1 MPSNSRS
8 KRRKRI
14 NAAVDAEIR
23 STRFDGASGPRLA
36 DLSAEELWLVVDGL
50 HDAVDGVRLD
60 PRLRGLTRAVGEM
73 SSVLGLRGRTGHRAP
88 VQDVEPNSRRKIVAR
103 KAWT

>member
-1 MPSNSRS
+1 MSDM
-8 KRRKRI
+8 
-14 NAAVDAEIR
+14 A
-23 STRFDGASGPRLA
+23 GPRLA

-73 SSVLGLRGRTGHRAP
+73 SSVLGMRG
-88 VQDVEPNSRRKIVAR
+88 
-103 KAWT
+103 